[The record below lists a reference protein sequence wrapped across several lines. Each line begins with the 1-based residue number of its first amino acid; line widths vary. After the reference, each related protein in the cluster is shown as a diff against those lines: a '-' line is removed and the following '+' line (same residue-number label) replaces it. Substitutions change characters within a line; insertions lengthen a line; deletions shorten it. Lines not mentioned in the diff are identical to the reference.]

1 MTKVTKG
8 NRKIQKIFTRVQI
21 FSTLVNIKK
30 EVEDDEQNIVIH
42 L

>member
-1 MTKVTKG
+1 MAKVTKA
-8 NRKIQKIFTRVQI
+8 RKNTKIFTRVQI
-21 FSTLVNIKK
+21 FSTLVNIEK